1 MAKSYASGS
10 TSRPADKMGDT
21 ALYQG
26 KPVPNPE
33 LQGRALFK
41 EEKVPEGSVP
51 PKELREKRK
60 KHPNRIES
68 SDPRYPKMFDV

>member
-41 EEKVPEGSVP
+41 EEKYLKVPYHLKNFV
-51 PKELREKRK
+51 K
-60 KHPNRIES
+60 KKKTS
-68 SDPRYPKMFDV
+68 